1 MKNSAELPSDWNE
14 IKEKLR
20 RQFSTLTEEDLW
32 MEDGNQDEL
41 LGKLEAKL
49 GMPKKEI
56 YDMISQIEK
65 RN

>member
-1 MKNSAELPSDWNE
+1 MKNSTELASDWNK

-20 RQFSTLTEEDLW
+20 RQFSTLTDEDLL
-32 MEDGNQDEL
+32 MGDGNQDEL

-65 RN
+65 

>member
-1 MKNSAELPSDWNE
+1 MKNSAELVSDWNE

-20 RQFSTLTEEDLW
+20 RQFSTLTDEDLL
-32 MEDGNQDEL
+32 MEDGNQDVL

-49 GMPKKEI
+49 GMPRKEI

-65 RN
+65 

>member
-1 MKNSAELPSDWNE
+1 MKNSAELASDWNQ

-20 RQFSTLTEEDLW
+20 RQFSTLTDEDLW

-56 YDMISQIEK
+56 YEMISQIEK
-65 RN
+65 